1 MCEEVG
7 SFVMD
12 GNSKYYE
19 GCGQE
24 GPIRCIF
31 LCEFHPTA
39 GPRITCQVPEN
50 YISKDIFDTVSH
62 YIIPKVQLQRCTL
75 TVTLLGSKVLGFPVR
90 IDNKKYA
97 RNAYYFNLC
106 FVCDAWARTVHL
118 EPLVKKL
125 TEYLLS
131 MELETEWLSKQSLSG
146 DAKDLSGLM
155 RQVMQDINSRRMCTL
170 TVGTTTTHL
179 TVVRVNSDP
188 APVKDHQ
195 VPVFLYSRQSFVADQ
210 WDLTTNQILPYIDGF
225 NHVSKIAALTDVEIS
240 LVRACVQ
247 NLVYYGVVTLVPIF
261 QYCAVYSATPK
272 LRQLT
277 RCAGL
282 QRQCV
287 EFCARTPAASERPVP
302 HVRGHV
308 LRQHGARPVPPHASP
323 GARHQREE
331 ARAVRRAGGTHTQGV
346 QVPSDTAQRQRVPPQ
361 RAQPV
366 HSAHLQ
372 RPRVPRRAVLPGRP
386 LRLAARGATRA
397 GQRSHIHCQ
406 MKISECF

>member
-1 MCEEVG
+1 
-7 SFVMD
+7 MD
-12 GNSKYYE
+12 ANSKYYE

-39 GPRITCQVPEN
+39 GPKITCQVPEN

-75 TVTLLGSKVLGFPVR
+75 TVTLLGSKILGFPVK

-97 RNAYYFNLC
+97 RNAFYFNLC

-131 MELETEWLSKQSLSG
+131 MELETEWLSKQSTSG
-146 DAKDLSGLM
+146 DAKQLTTLM
-155 RQVMQDINSRRMCTL
+155 KQVMQDINSRRMCTL

-179 TVVRVNSDP
+179 TVVRVNTDP
-188 APVKDHQ
+188 TPVKDHQ

-225 NHVSKIAALTDVEIS
+225 NHVSKIASLTDVEIS

-287 EFCARTPAASERPVP
+287 EFCARSSRQQPKVNDLFRMYAGMTYGSTVRDLCRRMKPQDLAINERKL
-302 HVRGHV
+302 V
-308 LRQHGARPVPPHASP
+308 LFGVLE
-323 GARHQREE
+323 GLI
-331 ARAVRRAGGTHTQGV
+331 RRVYKYPITVHND
-346 QVPSDTAQRQRVPPQ
+346 DTASVSSD
-361 RAQPV
+361 
-366 HSAHLQ
+366 HSQALV
-372 RPRVPRRAVLPGRP
+372 RTYNGLVCLDE
-386 LRLAARGATRA
+386 LC
-397 GQRSHIHCQ
+397 CQ
-406 MKISECF
+406 GGLSTVQLEEQLERDSNVVFIVK

>member
-1 MCEEVG
+1 
-7 SFVMD
+7 MD
-12 GNSKYYE
+12 ENIGNAKYYE

-39 GPRITCQVPEN
+39 GPTITCQVPEN

-75 TVTLLGSKVLGFPVR
+75 TVTLLGSKILGFPVR
-90 IDNKKYA
+90 LDNKKYA

-131 MELETEWLSKQSLSG
+131 MELETEWLSRQSRSG
-146 DAKDLSGLM
+146 DARALGGLM
-155 RQVMQDINSRRMCTL
+155 RQVMRDINSRRMCTL

-188 APVKDHQ
+188 APVRDHQ
-195 VPVFLYSRQSFVADQ
+195 VPVFLYSRHSFAPDQ

-225 NHVSKIAALTDVEIS
+225 NHVSKIAALTDVEVS

-247 NLVYYGVVTLVPIF
+247 NLVYYGVVTLVPMF

-282 QRQCV
+282 QRQCL
-287 EFCARTPAASERPVP
+287 EF
-302 HVRGHV
+302 
-308 LRQHGARPVPPHASP
+308 
-323 GARHQREE
+323 
-331 ARAVRRAGGTHTQGV
+331 
-346 QVPSDTAQRQRVPPQ
+346 
-361 RAQPV
+361 
-366 HSAHLQ
+366 
-372 RPRVPRRAVLPGRP
+372 
-386 LRLAARGATRA
+386 AARSARQLPKVSDAFRMYA
-397 GQRSHIHCQ
+397 GMTYGTCIRELCRRLRPQDLAINERKLVLFGVLEGLIRRVYKVSYG
-406 MKISECF
+406 E

>member
-1 MCEEVG
+1 ME
-7 SFVMD
+7 
-12 GNSKYYE
+12 GNSKFYE

-50 YISKDIFDTVSH
+50 YISKEIFDTVSH

-75 TVTLLGSKVLGFPVR
+75 TVTLLGSKILGFPVR

-146 DAKDLSGLM
+146 DAKELNGLM

-179 TVVRVNSDP
+179 TVVRVNTDP

-210 WDLTTNQILPYIDGF
+210 WDLTTNQ
-225 NHVSKIAALTDVEIS
+225 N
-240 LVRACVQ
+240 
-247 NLVYYGVVTLVPIF
+247 
-261 QYCAVYSATPK
+261 
-272 LRQLT
+272 
-277 RCAGL
+277 
-282 QRQCV
+282 
-287 EFCARTPAASERPVP
+287 
-302 HVRGHV
+302 RG
-308 LRQHGARPVPPHASP
+308 RDK
-323 GARHQREE
+323 
-331 ARAVRRAGGTHTQGV
+331 RAG
-346 QVPSDTAQRQRVPPQ
+346 A
-361 RAQPV
+361 
-366 HSAHLQ
+366 
-372 RPRVPRRAVLPGRP
+372 
-386 LRLAARGATRA
+386 
-397 GQRSHIHCQ
+397 IMWC
-406 MKISECF
+406 

>member
-1 MCEEVG
+1 
-7 SFVMD
+7 MD
-12 GNSKYYE
+12 GNLKYYE

-75 TVTLLGSKVLGFPVR
+75 TVTLLGSKILGFPVR

-146 DAKDLSGLM
+146 DAKALSGLM

-179 TVVRVNSDP
+179 TVVRVNTDP

-210 WDLTTNQILPYIDGF
+210 WDLTTNQ
-225 NHVSKIAALTDVEIS
+225 
-240 LVRACVQ
+240 
-247 NLVYYGVVTLVPIF
+247 
-261 QYCAVYSATPK
+261 VYSATPK

-277 RCAGL
+277 RCVGL

-287 EFCARTPAASERPVP
+287 EFCARSP
-302 HVRGHV
+302 
-308 LRQHGARPVPPHASP
+308 RQ
-323 GARHQREE
+323 
-331 ARAVRRAGGTHTQGV
+331 
-346 QVPSDTAQRQRVPPQ
+346 
-361 RAQPV
+361 
-366 HSAHLQ
+366 L
-372 RPRVPRRAVLPGRP
+372 PRVSDLFRMYAAMTYGSTMRDLCRRLRPQELAINERKLVLFGVLEGLIRRVYKYPVT
-386 LRLAARGATRA
+386 LNNDSSSI
-397 GQRSHIHCQ
+397 RSEQSQNPSRVYTGMACLDELCCQ
-406 MKISECF
+406 SGCSASQIEEQLERDSDVVFIVK

>member
-1 MCEEVG
+1 MN
-7 SFVMD
+7 S
-12 GNSKYYE
+12 NSKYYE

-39 GPRITCQVPEN
+39 GPKITCQVPDN

-75 TVTLLGSKVLGFPVR
+75 TVTLLGSKILGFPVQ
-90 IDNKKYA
+90 INDKKYA
-97 RNAYYFNLC
+97 RNAYYFNVC

-118 EPLVKKL
+118 EPVVKKL

-131 MELETEWLSKQSLSG
+131 MELETQWLSKQSQSE
-146 DAKDLSGLM
+146 DARELGSLM
-155 RQVMQDINSRRMCTL
+155 RQVMQDINSKRVCTL

-195 VPVFLYSRQSFVADQ
+195 VPVFLYSQSSFVSDQ

-225 NHVSKIAALTDVEIS
+225 NHVSKIAALSDVEIS

-272 LRQLT
+272 LRQLWL
-277 RCAGL
+277 CAGL
-282 QRQCV
+282 QKQCV
-287 EFCARTPAASERPVP
+287 EFCARSARQQPKVSDAFRMYAGMTYGSTVRDLCKKLKPQDLGINERKLVLFGVLEGLIRRVYKYPVTLQHNDESNVSP
-302 HVRGHV
+302 DHSQPLVRTYNGLV
-308 LRQHGARPVPPHASP
+308 CLDELCCQSGLS
-323 GARHQREE
+323 
-331 ARAVRRAGGTHTQGV
+331 
-346 QVPSDTAQRQRVPPQ
+346 TAQLEEQLEKDSNV
-361 RAQPV
+361 AFIV
-366 HSAHLQ
+366 
-372 RPRVPRRAVLPGRP
+372 
-386 LRLAARGATRA
+386 
-397 GQRSHIHCQ
+397 
-406 MKISECF
+406 K

>member
-1 MCEEVG
+1 
-7 SFVMD
+7 MD
-12 GNSKYYE
+12 ANAKYYE

-31 LCEFHPTA
+31 LCEFHHTA
-39 GPRITCQVPEN
+39 GPKITCQVPEN

-75 TVTLLGSKVLGFPVR
+75 TVTLLGSKILGFPVR

-97 RNAYYFNLC
+97 RNAFYFNLC

-131 MELETEWLSKQSLSG
+131 MELETEWLSKQSMSG
-146 DAKDLSGLM
+146 DAKDLGCLM
-155 RQVMQDINSRRMCTL
+155 KQVMQDINCRRMCTL

-225 NHVSKIAALTDVEIS
+225 NHVSKIAALTDVEVS

-247 NLVYYGVVTLVPIF
+247 NLVYYGVITLVPIF
-261 QYCAVYSATPK
+261 QYCAVYSVTPK

-282 QRQCV
+282 QRQCI
-287 EFCARTPAASERPVP
+287 EFCARSPRQLPKVNDLFVMYAGMSHGSTVRDLCRRLRPQDHAINERKL
-302 HVRGHV
+302 V
-308 LRQHGARPVPPHASP
+308 LFGVLE
-323 GARHQREE
+323 GLI
-331 ARAVRRAGGTHTQGV
+331 RRVYKYPITLNNV
-346 QVPSDTAQRQRVPPQ
+346 DTASV
-361 RAQPV
+361 
-366 HSAHLQ
+366 
-372 RPRVPRRAVLPGRP
+372 
-386 LRLAARGATRA
+386 
-397 GQRSHIHCQ
+397 RSDHNQNLVRTYNGLVCLDELCCHGGLSVSQLEEQLERDSNVVFIV
-406 MKISECF
+406 K

>member
-1 MCEEVG
+1 
-7 SFVMD
+7 MD
-12 GNSKYYE
+12 GKVKYYE

-39 GPRITCQVPEN
+39 GPKITCQVPEN

-62 YIIPKVQLQRCTL
+62 YIIPKVQLQRYTL
-75 TVTLLGSKVLGFPVR
+75 TVTLLGSKILGFPVR

-131 MELETEWLSKQSLSG
+131 MELETEWLSKQSISG
-146 DAKDLSGLM
+146 EAKALGGLM

-188 APVKDHQ
+188 TPVKDHQ
-195 VPVFLYSRQSFVADQ
+195 VPVFLYSRHSFVADQ

-287 EFCARTPAASERPVP
+287 EFCARTPRQLPKVSDIFRMYAGMSYGSTIRDLCRRMKPQELAINERKLVLFGVLEGLIRRVYKFPITLHNDDSASIISDHSQPLVRTYNGLVCLDELCCQSGLSALQIEEQLERDSNVIFI
-302 HVRGHV
+302 V
-308 LRQHGARPVPPHASP
+308 
-323 GARHQREE
+323 
-331 ARAVRRAGGTHTQGV
+331 
-346 QVPSDTAQRQRVPPQ
+346 
-361 RAQPV
+361 
-366 HSAHLQ
+366 
-372 RPRVPRRAVLPGRP
+372 
-386 LRLAARGATRA
+386 
-397 GQRSHIHCQ
+397 
-406 MKISECF
+406 K

>member
-1 MCEEVG
+1 
-7 SFVMD
+7 MD
-12 GNSKYYE
+12 INTKYYE

-39 GPRITCQVPEN
+39 GPKITCQVPDN

-75 TVTLLGSKVLGFPVR
+75 TVTLLGSKILGFPVR

-97 RNAYYFNLC
+97 RNAFYFNLC

-131 MELETEWLSKQSLSG
+131 MELESEWLSKQSTSGEAKALS
-146 DAKDLSGLM
+146 ALM

-195 VPVFLYSRQSFVADQ
+195 VPVFLYSRHSFVADQ
-210 WDLTTNQILPYIDGF
+210 WDLTTNQ
-225 NHVSKIAALTDVEIS
+225 
-240 LVRACVQ
+240 
-247 NLVYYGVVTLVPIF
+247 
-261 QYCAVYSATPK
+261 
-272 LRQLT
+272 
-277 RCAGL
+277 
-282 QRQCV
+282 
-287 EFCARTPAASERPVP
+287 
-302 HVRGHV
+302 
-308 LRQHGARPVPPHASP
+308 
-323 GARHQREE
+323 
-331 ARAVRRAGGTHTQGV
+331 
-346 QVPSDTAQRQRVPPQ
+346 
-361 RAQPV
+361 
-366 HSAHLQ
+366 
-372 RPRVPRRAVLPGRP
+372 
-386 LRLAARGATRA
+386 
-397 GQRSHIHCQ
+397 
-406 MKISECF
+406 